1 MISNMEFELAAAT
14 PAKDRRVRR
23 SRAALIQAAIALV
36 TERGTAAIPISDI
49 AAAADVSRQLVYQH
63 FGDRDALLLE
73 AALDLAR
80 TELLPRFA
88 EVASPEGP
96 ERARALTRHF
106 AEHRAFYRAMLNS
119 SGAYALTKALSG
131 LIAPINR
138 RAIEAQF
145 AEDDDPQQ
153 LDDLAAF
160 VTGGGAAV
168 INAWVTDGED
178 PLDPDDLADR
188 LIGLLGIITAAVRP
202 TTASDVPEQKTETDR

>member
-1 MISNMEFELAAAT
+1 MVMAMEFELAAAT

-88 EVASPEGP
+88 DVASPEGR
-96 ERARALTRHF
+96 ERALALTRHF
-106 AEHRAFYRAMLNS
+106 AEHRVFYRAMLNS
-119 SGAYALTKALSG
+119 SSAYALTKALS
-131 LIAPINR
+131 
-138 RAIEAQF
+138 
-145 AEDDDPQQ
+145 
-153 LDDLAAF
+153 
-160 VTGGGAAV
+160 
-168 INAWVTDGED
+168 
-178 PLDPDDLADR
+178 
-188 LIGLLGIITAAVRP
+188 
-202 TTASDVPEQKTETDR
+202 

>member
-1 MISNMEFELAAAT
+1 MEFELAAAT

-88 EVASPEGP
+88 DVASPDG
-96 ERARALTRHF
+96 RARALALTRHF
-106 AEHRAFYRAMLNS
+106 AEHRVFYRAMLNS
-119 SGAYALTKALSG
+119 SSAYALTKALSG
-131 LIAPINR
+131 LIIPVNR
-138 RAIEAQF
+138 RAIDAQF
-145 AEDDDPQQ
+145 AEEYDPQQ
-153 LDDLAAF
+153 LDDLAVF
-160 VTGGGAAV
+160 VTGGGATV
-168 INAWVTDGED
+168 VNAWVTDADD
-178 PLDPDDLADR
+178 PLDPEDLADR
-188 LIGLLGIITAAVRP
+188 LIGLLGVITGALRR
-202 TTASDVPEQKTETDR
+202 TTASEKETDR

>member
-1 MISNMEFELAAAT
+1 MPVEFELAAAT

-88 EVASPEGP
+88 EVASPEGS
-96 ERARALTRHF
+96 EQARALTRHF

-119 SGAYALTKALSG
+119 SSAYALTKALSG
-131 LIAPINR
+131 LIIPVNR
-138 RAIEAQF
+138 RAMDVHF
-145 AEDDDPQQ
+145 ADGHDPQQ

-168 INAWVTDGED
+168 INAWVTDGDD

-188 LIGLLGIITAAVRP
+188 LVGLLGIVTAAVRP
-202 TTASDVPEQKTETDR
+202 TTASDVPEQMKETDR

>member
-1 MISNMEFELAAAT
+1 MEFELAAAT

-88 EVASPEGP
+88 DVASPEGR
-96 ERARALTRHF
+96 ERALALTRHF
-106 AEHRAFYRAMLNS
+106 AEHRGFYRAMLNS
-119 SGAYALTKALSG
+119 SSAYALTKALSG
-131 LIAPINR
+131 LIIPVNR
-138 RAIEAQF
+138 RAIDAQF
-145 AEDDDPQQ
+145 AEEYDPQQ
-153 LDDLAAF
+153 LDDLAVF
-160 VTGGGAAV
+160 VTGGGATV
-168 INAWVTDGED
+168 VNAWVTDADD
-178 PLDPDDLADR
+178 PLDPEDLADR
-188 LIGLLGIITAAVRP
+188 LIGLLGVITGALRR
-202 TTASDVPEQKTETDR
+202 TTASEKETDR